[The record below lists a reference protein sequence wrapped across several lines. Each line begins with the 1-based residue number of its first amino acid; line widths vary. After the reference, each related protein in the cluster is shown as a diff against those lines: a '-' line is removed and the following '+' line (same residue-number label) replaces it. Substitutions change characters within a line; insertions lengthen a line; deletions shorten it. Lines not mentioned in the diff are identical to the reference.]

1 MRKKIKK
8 EIKGIIQT
16 MSEAHEHAFFL
27 LQNKRIAEANDILSQ
42 CQDCAVHIGESIE
55 QSEGMDTKAVSHL
68 ENYCEHL
75 FKMSRTIEK
84 KKLNGLKHQLD
95 SSLKQVEYEIDVNI
109 PQDRLKI
116 VFLPYKASMWDCMES
131 VWEAA
136 DADEECDAY
145 VVPVPYYERNEQGGA
160 EKFCYEGDMFPKEVP
175 ITSYEEFSLEAERPD
190 IVYIHNPYDGNN
202 YVTSVHPDY
211 YTENLKKYVDEL
223 VYIPYYILG
232 RGGMPEMHKSLAAYN
247 NIDKI
252 IVQDEDKKE
261 SMLDYVPEEKIVA
274 IGCPK
279 VDRILKL
286 DKRKQEI
293 LEHEIP
299 QEWRKK
305 IAGKKVILFN
315 VSITGILNNKRY
327 AMDKIRYVLSCFEN
341 RDDVVL
347 LWRPHPLVEA
357 TLKSMRPEMYEEY
370 MSIKKSFIRKGK
382 GIFDETGDAG
392 VVAVVADAYLGENS
406 SSLVHYFGVLGKP
419 VMYIDWAVVE
429 DKKKDRS
436 YLDFNTYYQEKGRIF
451 FVPRNVGMAHQL
463 YQFDLESGKIEKVM
477 TLPGSVDHENGCY
490 YGIKK
495 VQNKIILVPHNTE
508 DIYVYDI
515 DKKQGIKLILSE
527 HMDNVGL
534 FGRFDEA
541 VEYNKRLFLVP
552 RCYPGIVSIDV
563 NSLEVY
569 EYKECIKPF
578 LLEDRMKQMF
588 QWAYLQ
594 KEQYLY
600 IVSCN
605 DSRVLIFNMEDGSSE
620 VRKIGDYSYGYYRL
634 IYDGEYFWLGAYGIN
649 CIVRW
654 NEKTGETKEYKY
666 PIEQEPLYEWC
677 YYSSLIDYNDEII
690 VCYAFC
696 FNIIFI
702 NKRTG
707 EYRQPKQVEKIL
719 EKIRRESKDGNI
731 GFGYA
736 NLLDENNA
744 IVFNSANCSIN
755 IWNIRENQW
764 NVFPCRLPKDE
775 MLSMEKNQIEK
786 RYLSKAVPYSLSE
799 NMVSINQFIDYIV
812 TCGSKVFKHVHGV
825 YFTAENALTIGIQ
838 IHKYVR
844 GR

>member
-1 MRKKIKK
+1 MRKRIKK

-16 MSEAHEHAFFL
+16 MSEAHEHVVFL

-55 QSEGMDTKAVSHL
+55 RSEGMDTKAVSHL

-84 KKLNGLKHQLD
+84 KKLNGLKRQLD
-95 SSLKQVEYEIDVNI
+95 SGLKQVEYEIDENI

-116 VFLPYKASMWDCMES
+116 VFMPYKATMWDCMES

-145 VVPVPYYERNEQGGA
+145 VVPIPYYERNEQGGA

-175 ITSYEEFSLEAERPD
+175 ITSYEQFSLEAERPD

-223 VYIPYYILG
+223 VYIPYFILG
-232 RGGMPEMHKSLAAYN
+232 QGGMPEMHRSLAAYN

-261 SMLDYVPEEKIVA
+261 SMLDFVPEEKIVA

-315 VSITGILNNKRY
+315 VSITGILQNKRY

-392 VVAVVADAYLGENS
+392 VAAVVADAYLGENS

-419 VMYIDWAVVE
+419 VYYIDWTVLE
-429 DKKKDRS
+429 DKKKGR
-436 YLDFNTYYQEKGRIF
+436 DFLAFNSFYQEGNDIF
-451 FVPRNVGMAHQL
+451 FVPIELASLSPDL
-463 YQFDLESGKIEKVM
+463 YRMNLENGRIDRVM
-477 TLPGSVDHENGCY
+477 ILPGVCENMGASY
-490 YGIKK
+490 YGIKRI
-495 VQNKIILVPHNTE
+495 QNKIILIPHNAE
-508 DIYVYDI
+508 GIYVYDMK
-515 DKKQGIKLILSE
+515 KKQGMKIFLPKFKKVAGMFDGAIEYNEKLFLLPRTYPAILS
-527 HMDNVGL
+527 
-534 FGRFDEA
+534 
-541 VEYNKRLFLVP
+541 
-552 RCYPGIVSIDV
+552 IDIQ
-563 NSLEVY
+563 SLEICEY
-569 EYKECIKPF
+569 EECVKPF
-578 LLEDRMKQMF
+578 LLEDKKEQMF
-588 QWAYLQ
+588 HWAYIQ
-594 KEQYLY
+594 KDQYLY
-600 IVSCN
+600 LASCN
-605 DSRVLIFNMEDGSSE
+605 DSRILIFNMEDGSYE
-620 VRKIGDYSYGYYRL
+620 IKKIGNYPYGYYRL
-634 IYDGEYFWLGAYGIN
+634 VCDEDYFWFAAYKAN

-654 NEKTGETKEYKY
+654 DEQTGETREYTY
-666 PIEQEPLYEWC
+666 PIEQEPLQGIYF
-677 YYSSLIDYNDEII
+677 SSLLNRNEEIV
-690 VCYAFC
+690 VCYGFSLKMV
-696 FNIIFI
+696 FL
-702 NKRTG
+702 NKKTG
-707 EYRQPKQVEKIL
+707 ECRENSTISDILTKIEEKSIQNV
-719 EKIRRESKDGNI
+719 G
-731 GFGYA
+731 GFMDA
-736 NLLDENNA
+736 KLLDDETA
-744 IVFNSANCSIN
+744 ILFDKKNYNVYL
-755 IWNIRENQW
+755 WNMHTNHW
-764 NVFPCRLPKDE
+764 KSFPCRIPTEVLLE
-775 MLSMEKNQIEK
+775 TEKEQIEK
-786 RYLSKAVPYSLSE
+786 NYLSRTMPYSLNE
-799 NMVSINQFIDYIV
+799 NAVTITQYMDYLMRGDVHVFDCIYECYREKDDSAAIGEKVHKYIV
-812 TCGSKVFKHVHGV
+812 
-825 YFTAENALTIGIQ
+825 
-838 IHKYVR
+838 R
-844 GR
+844 R

>member
-145 VVPVPYYERNEQGGA
+145 VVPIPYYERNEQGGA

-261 SMLDYVPEEKIVA
+261 SMLDYVPEEKIVVL
-274 IGCPK
+274 GCPK

-305 IAGKKVILFN
+305 ITGKKVILFN

-382 GIFDETGDAG
+382 GIFDETGDTG
-392 VVAVVADAYLGENS
+392 VAAVVADAYLGENS

-419 VMYIDWAVVE
+419 VYYIDWTVLEDEKAKTRGLFWFQSIFQEENTFFFVPANKGCAQDLYRVDIENGAVDKAMTFPGISDAVDLCYLGIKKIQDKIILAPHYTEDVYVYDFKREQAVKIVLSEAKDRTMLFDAVVE
-429 DKKKDRS
+429 YNGKA
-436 YLDFNTYYQEKGRIF
+436 YLK
-451 FVPRNVGMAHQL
+451 P
-463 YQFDLESGKIEKVM
+463 K
-477 TLPGSVDHENGCY
+477 
-490 YGIKK
+490 
-495 VQNKIILVPHNTE
+495 
-508 DIYVYDI
+508 
-515 DKKQGIKLILSE
+515 
-527 HMDNVGL
+527 
-534 FGRFDEA
+534 
-541 VEYNKRLFLVP
+541 
-552 RCYPGIVSIDV
+552 CYPAIVSIDMKT
-563 NSLEVY
+563 LEVC
-569 EYKECIKPF
+569 EFTECMKPF
-578 LLEDRMKQMF
+578 LKNERDARLFTWGYFK
-588 QWAYLQ
+588 
-594 KEQYLY
+594 KGKHLY
-600 IVSCN
+600 MASCN
-605 DSRVLIFNMEDGSSE
+605 DSRMLVFNMEDGGFE
-620 VRKIGDYSYGYYRL
+620 IKKIGEYSFGYSYM
-634 IYDGEYFWLGAYGIN
+634 IYDGEYFWLAVSGSN
-649 CIVRW
+649 HIVRW
-654 NEKTGETKEYKY
+654 EEKSGEVKEYKY
-666 PIEQEPLYEWC
+666 PVNLEQPLEGISCRLLDNRDELIAFYC
-677 YYSSLIDYNDEII
+677 FSSDM
-690 VCYAFC
+690 V
-696 FNIIFI
+696 FI
-702 NKRTG
+702 NKKTG
-707 EYRQPKQVEKIL
+707 ECRQSREIRELLSTMKKEEVVEIGGFTFVDSLDKENLIMFN
-719 EKIRRESKDGNI
+719 RR
-731 GFGYA
+731 
-736 NLLDENNA
+736 
-744 IVFNSANCSIN
+744 NCSLYV
-755 IWNIRENQW
+755 WNILNNTW
-764 NVFPCRLPKDE
+764 KTFPCRLPLNDI
-775 MLSMEKNQIEK
+775 LEKEKTWIEK
-786 RYLSKAVPYSLSE
+786 YCILKLTPYCMRESE
-799 NMVSINQFIDYIV
+799 VTILQFVDYILSNDI
-812 TCGSKVFKHVHGV
+812 GMFKHAYACYQG
-825 YFTAENALTIGIQ
+825 EERALSLGIR
-838 IHKYVR
+838 IHEYIK
-844 GR
+844 GQ